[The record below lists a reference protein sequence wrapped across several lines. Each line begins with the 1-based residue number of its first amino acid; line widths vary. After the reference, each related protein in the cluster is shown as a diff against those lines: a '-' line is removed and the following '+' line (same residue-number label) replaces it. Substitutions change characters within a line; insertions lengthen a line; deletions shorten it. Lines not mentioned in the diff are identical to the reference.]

1 VDTGKAMSSRA
12 ASLLAWFACALA
24 LSLTALG
31 LFLLLVNM
39 SRPGVYVYDH
49 WLEDTLFVMSSSI
62 VGAVIISRSDPRNLV
77 GWLFCI
83 TGLLWG
89 AGFFVAEYAIRTLLA
104 VPGSLPFGEAA
115 AWIFSWLWVPNF
127 GLLIFLVLLFPD
139 GRLPTSGWRWF
150 AWVSV
155 LSVLAGAV
163 LGAFSPGSI
172 VALGPIHNPLGIEG
186 LPNTYEPVQALML
199 ALVLLATTSLFV
211 RLRRTRGVEHHQ
223 IKWFAYT
230 AATAASGAIVTYT
243 LSTVVGARWLELAGF
258 VVLTIGVVGVPISMG
273 IAIMRYRLYDIDLVI
288 NRTLVYGSLT
298 ALLAAGY
305 FGSILL
311 LQGIGSLV
319 FQVPFRTL
327 TGQDTQ
333 LANVAATL
341 AMAAL
346 FNPLRRRIQAFIDRR
361 FYRRKYDARKTLEAF
376 SATLRD
382 ETELD
387 ALSDD
392 LVGVV
397 RETMQPAHVS
407 LWLRPDR
414 GPITHHTPQPGGV
427 RIPPRAQD
435 AVRYQAA
442 GEEQGAGSRLDS
454 SARG

>member
-1 VDTGKAMSSRA
+1 MDKGKAMSSRVS
-12 ASLLAWFACALA
+12 SLLTWFACALA

-49 WLEDTLFVMSSSI
+49 WLEDTLFVMSSST

-77 GWLFCI
+77 GWLFCL

-89 AGFFVAEYAIRTLLA
+89 AGFFVAEYAIRSLLA
-104 VPGSLPFGEAA
+104 APGSLPFGEAA

-139 GRLPTSGWRWF
+139 GRLPTRGWRWF

-155 LSVLAGAV
+155 LSVFAGAV

-186 LPNTYEPVQALML
+186 LPNTHEPVQALML

-211 RLRRTRGVEHHQ
+211 RLRRTRGVVHQQ

-230 AATAASGAIVTYT
+230 AATAASGAIVTYS

-273 IAIMRYRLYDIDLVI
+273 IAIMRYRLYDIDLLI
-288 NRTLVYGSLT
+288 NRTLVYGPLT
-298 ALLAAGY
+298 AMLALVY
-305 FGSILL
+305 FGGVTATQAL
-311 LQGIGSLV
+311 
-319 FQVPFRTL
+319 FRTL
-327 TGQDTQ
+327 TSQQELPQ
-333 LANVAATL
+333 LVIVASTL
-341 AMAAL
+341 VIAAM
-346 FNPLRRRIQAFIDRR
+346 FMPLRRRIQSFIDRR
-361 FYRRKYDARKTLEAF
+361 FYRRKYDARETLEAF
-376 SATLRD
+376 SAKLRND
-382 ETELD
+382 TDLD

-407 LWLRPDR
+407 LWLRPDMSR
-414 GPITHHTPQPGGV
+414 NSEVPDRQP
-427 RIPPRAQD
+427 P
-435 AVRYQAA
+435 YL
-442 GEEQGAGSRLDS
+442 SN
-454 SARG
+454 